1 MFFYISKHNFYI
13 DFTLGVAKAV
23 PAGPWSRAYNFGKL
37 GLSILG
43 GGITEAIKQN
53 IGISDSQKGTK
64 SYFLNEKNAEKISL
78 ALCKMRGAPL
88 KLGQVL
94 R

>member
-1 MFFYISKHNFYI
+1 M
-13 DFTLGVAKAV
+13 

-43 GGITEAIKQN
+43 GGISEAIKQN
-53 IGISDSQKGTK
+53 LSLSANTTTSQGSGLKK
-64 SYFLNEKNAEKISL
+64 YFLNESNAEKISI

-94 R
+94 RLVFFFSFQKSF

>member
-1 MFFYISKHNFYI
+1 M
-13 DFTLGVAKAV
+13 

-53 IGISDSQKGTK
+53 LTLSSNSSAAGGGMKR
-64 SYFLNEKNAEKISL
+64 YFLNEANAERISV

-94 R
+94 RFLMNHFL